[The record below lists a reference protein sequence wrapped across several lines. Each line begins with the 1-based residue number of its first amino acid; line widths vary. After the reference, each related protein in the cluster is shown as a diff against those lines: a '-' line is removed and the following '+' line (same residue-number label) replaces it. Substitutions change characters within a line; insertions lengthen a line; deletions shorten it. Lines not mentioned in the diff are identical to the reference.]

1 MTELNKVAIH
11 APLAQHRLPRLVSGS
26 MPVAPALDLPT
37 ASDQQFMTMLKAYR
51 HSGGLWRAPDV
62 AARCKPHSGTDVDT
76 LAGWVRHRQV
86 VSFEWLSRIWLPV
99 FHFQRADMGR
109 QLGLAEVLS
118 ELTDVY
124 DNWQV
129 ANWFALPNHWLA
141 NTTPADRLSSAPAE
155 VLTAARAEQL
165 MPTVQR
171 LARY

>member
-1 MTELNKVAIH
+1 MAELDKLTTQAPMRYRKV
-11 APLAQHRLPRLVSGS
+11 PRLVSVGR
-26 MPVAPALDLPT
+26 PLAPPLALPT

-62 AARCKPHSGTDVDT
+62 AARCQPHSGTDVHT

-99 FHFQRADMGR
+99 FQFQRADMGR

-118 ELTDVY
+118 ELADVY

-141 NTTPADRLSSAPAE
+141 NTTPADRLSSASAE

>member
-1 MTELNKVAIH
+1 MTELNKVATQ

-51 HSGGLWRAPDV
+51 HSGGLLRAPDV
-62 AARCKPHSGTDVDT
+62 AARCRPHSGTDVRT
-76 LAGWVRHRQV
+76 LAHWIAQRQV

-99 FHFQRADMGR
+99 FQFQRADMSR
-109 QLGLAEVLS
+109 QQGLAEVLS
-118 ELTDVY
+118 ELVGVY
-124 DNWQV
+124 DNWQL

-141 NTTPADRLSSAPAE
+141 DTTPADRLADAPAE
-155 VLTAARAEQL
+155 VLTAARAEQFL
-165 MPTVQR
+165 PTAQR